1 MGLRLMCPRVTTQY
15 KNKVKERIIE
25 SAVEC
30 FARTGFDKTK
40 MDEIANVS
48 DVSKG
53 TLYLYFKSKEDLF
66 YGICESSLKKV
77 KEQLNGM
84 PGTKENLVSDAQKF
98 YDHFQK
104 GVNPYHTLVVLE
116 ISVMAT
122 RNTRVRRILIKYRLN
137 QHLVISEFIGLQ
149 IRKGFARKDVDK
161 DAIASGLIAIYEGL
175 VVNKVTGANDTS
187 NRKAW
192 TDTIRAIFA
201 GLD

>member
-1 MGLRLMCPRVTTQY
+1 MCPKVTAHY
-15 KNKVKERIIE
+15 KSKVREKIID

-40 MDEIANVS
+40 MDEIANAS
-48 DVSKG
+48 EVSKG

-84 PGTKENLVSDAQKF
+84 LGTRENLVSDAQRF
-98 YDHFQK
+98 YDYFQK

-116 ISVMAT
+116 MSLMAM
-122 RNTRVRRILIKYRLN
+122 RNPRVRRILMQYRLN

-149 IRKGFARKDVDK
+149 IRKGFAREDVDK
-161 DAIASGLIAIYEGL
+161 DAIASGLIALYEGL
-175 VVNKVTGANDTS
+175 VVNKVTGANDSS

-201 GLD
+201 GLS

>member
-1 MGLRLMCPRVTTQY
+1 MCPKVTAHY
-15 KNKVKERIIE
+15 KSKVREKIID

-40 MDEIANVS
+40 MDEIANAS
-48 DVSKG
+48 EVSKG

-84 PGTKENLVSDAQKF
+84 LGTRENLVSDAQRF
-98 YDHFQK
+98 YDYFQK

-116 ISVMAT
+116 MSLMAM
-122 RNTRVRRILIKYRLN
+122 RNPRVRRILMQYRLN

-149 IRKGFARKDVDK
+149 IRKGFAREDVNK
-161 DAIASGLIAIYEGL
+161 DAIASGLIALYEGL
-175 VVNKVTGANDTS
+175 VVNKVTGANDSS

-201 GLD
+201 GLS